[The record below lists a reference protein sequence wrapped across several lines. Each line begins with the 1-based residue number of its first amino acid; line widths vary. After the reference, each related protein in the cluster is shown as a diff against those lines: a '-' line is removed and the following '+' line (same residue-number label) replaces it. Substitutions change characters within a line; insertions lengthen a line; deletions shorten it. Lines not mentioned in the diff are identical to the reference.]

1 MNIRTH
7 IRIALAAFFA
17 ALLSACNPMAQLE
30 QSEAKIEKWHDTY
43 NQGDARTLYGLTS
56 QEFRDVTTLEQ
67 MNELV
72 ALVTDKMGKVSA
84 SERTGFNINT
94 DNGVTSTV
102 VTMKTTFEKGEG
114 TETFTFQGSGDDT
127 RLVGWNVDSPNFVAV
142 PTDAITLP
150 DRIIEAEPQP
160 APQ

>member
-1 MNIRTH
+1 MF
-7 IRIALAAFFA
+7 IRIAFAAFAA

-30 QSEAKIEKWHDTY
+30 QSEAKIEKWHATY
-43 NQGDARTLYGLTS
+43 NEGDARTLYGLTS
-56 QEFRDVTTLEQ
+56 QEFRDVTSIDE
-67 MNELV
+67 MNQLV
-72 ALVTDKMGKVSA
+72 ALVTDKMGKVSS
-84 SERTGFNINT
+84 SERAGFNINT
-94 DNGVTSTV
+94 NNGVTSTV
-102 VTMKTTFEKGEG
+102 VTMKTMFEKGEG

-150 DRIIEAEPQP
+150 ERIIEDEPEA

>member
-1 MNIRTH
+1 MF
-7 IRIALAAFFA
+7 IRIAFAAFAA

-30 QSEAKIEKWHDTY
+30 QSEAKIEKWHATY
-43 NQGDARTLYGLTS
+43 NERDARTLYGLTS
-56 QEFRDVTTLEQ
+56 REFRDVTSIDE
-67 MNELV
+67 MNQLV
-72 ALVTDKMGKVSA
+72 DLVTDKMGKVSS

-94 DNGVTSTV
+94 NTNNGVTSTV
-102 VTMKTTFEKGEG
+102 VTMKTMFEKGEG
-114 TETFTFQGSGDDT
+114 TETFTFQGSGEDT

-150 DRIIEAEPQP
+150 ERIIEGEPQA

>member
-1 MNIRTH
+1 MF
-7 IRIALAAFFA
+7 IRIAFAAVAA

-30 QSEAKIEKWHDTY
+30 QSETKIEKWHATY
-43 NQGDARTLYGLTS
+43 NEGDARTLYGLTS
-56 QEFRDVTTLEQ
+56 QEFRDVTSIDE
-67 MNELV
+67 MNQLV
-72 ALVTDKMGKVSA
+72 ALVTDKMGKVSS
-84 SERTGFNINT
+84 SERAGFNINT
-94 DNGVTSTV
+94 NNGVTSTV
-102 VTMKTTFEKGEG
+102 VTMKTIFEKGEG

-150 DRIIEAEPQP
+150 ERVIEGEPQA